1 MSDEIERLVEARARA
16 GYDAGNG
23 PGAYDRLGAEARNIL
38 CDPHRAILGADA
50 VLGLPAETL
59 AGLLSG
65 RLVAVPRHKL
75 REVEEIVSRLLVDG
89 QEGDNG

>member
-23 PGAYDRLGAEARNIL
+23 PGAYDRLSAVARDIL
-38 CDPHRAILGADA
+38 CEPYRAAVNGALA
-50 VLGLPAETL
+50 LGLPAETL
-59 AGLLSG
+59 AGLVSG

-89 QEGDNG
+89 REG